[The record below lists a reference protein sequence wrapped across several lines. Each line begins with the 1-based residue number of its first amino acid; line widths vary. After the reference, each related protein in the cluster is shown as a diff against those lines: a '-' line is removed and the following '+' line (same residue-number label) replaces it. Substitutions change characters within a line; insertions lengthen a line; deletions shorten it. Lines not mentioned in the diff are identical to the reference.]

1 MGVGRKVSA
10 IVKRGVLIPGTWV
23 VCGETY
29 GKIKTLFDT
38 NKKTLKEVYPSQIA
52 EIVGLEGI
60 PKSSD
65 YIIQVRDEE
74 TALSIVESRL
84 KKKKINEL
92 NKSAVSIQKKP
103 TNTVEK
109 KNEPVVDE
117 QLQGEI
123 NEVLIIVKVDVEGTL
138 DAINKI
144 LSSFPK
150 EEVRV
155 KLIRGGIGN
164 ITESDI
170 DLARSTKSIVI
181 GMNCKAETLA
191 KDLAKEFQIEIKTF
205 NVIYHFIDFLK
216 EKLLEIAPVTYSYTV
231 LGTAKVE
238 TPFDIS
244 IEKKTVKIAGS
255 IIQKGNATVSASYC
269 NVLRWKKPIFENL
282 TVTSLYRFKNKVNT
296 IPEGQ
301 ECGIYLS
308 GYDDVQKGDVIEFI
322 QKEKDQK
329 NFEDLK

>member
-1 MGVGRKVSA
+1 MGVGKKVST
-10 IVKRGVLIPGTWV
+10 IVKRGILRPGSWV

-29 GKIKTLFDT
+29 GKIKTLYDT
-38 NKKTLKEVYPSQIA
+38 NKKLLKEVYPSQIA

-65 YIIQVRDEE
+65 YIIQVPDEE
-74 TALSIVESRL
+74 TAISIVESRL

-92 NKSAVSIQKKP
+92 NKSAISIQKK
-103 TNTVEK
+103 TTIVEIK
-109 KNEPVVDE
+109 EEKSSDEPVQE
-117 QLQGEI
+117 SNEI
-123 NEVLIIVKVDVEGTL
+123 FIIVKVDVEGTL

-144 LSSFPK
+144 LSTFPTV
-150 EEVRV
+150 EVRV

-191 KDLAKEFQIEIKTF
+191 KDQAKEFQIQIKTF

-216 EKLLEIAPVTYSYTV
+216 EKLLEVAPVSYNYIV
-231 LGTAKVE
+231 LGSAKVE

-244 IEKKTVKIAGS
+244 AEKKTVKIAGS
-255 IIQKGNATVSASYC
+255 IIQKGNATHEASFC
-269 NVLRWKKPIFENL
+269 NVLRWKKPIYENL
-282 TVTSLYRFKNKVNT
+282 SVISLYRFKNKVNI

-301 ECGIYLS
+301 ECGIYLN
-308 GYDDVQKGDVIEFI
+308 GYDDVQKGDIIEFI
-322 QKEKDQK
+322 QKEKVQK
-329 NFEDLK
+329 KFEDLK